1 MSGDA
6 SAYADL
12 LAALLAVRSDPA
24 TSRFDAELA
33 AAEARGSIDG
43 PTARTLRW
51 WQRESLRGVS
61 DHLAEVFPD
70 LLTHL
75 SAAQAAAAESVA
87 ESVESWSLATGLAQE
102 PDVAF
107 GAGAPDV
114 ATEPS
119 GSHLRPVDDL
129 AEPLPLPP
137 APRLLRPGFSPPD
150 PSPEGRITAPDG
162 ASRPRLLVSGLTVL
176 TAGSVVPDVIDLTS
190 NDATAPPHGS
200 HPPDGP
206 HSDL

>member
-24 TSRFDAELA
+24 TARFDAELA

-75 SAAQAAAAESVA
+75 STAQAAAVESVA
-87 ESVESWSLATGLAQE
+87 ESAESWSLASGLAPE
-102 PDVAF
+102 P
-107 GAGAPDV
+107 GAPAGSGV
-114 ATEPS
+114 ADAPGEPA
-119 GSHLRPVDDL
+119 GSHLRPVDSLTD
-129 AEPLPLPP
+129 PLPLPP
-137 APRLLRPGFSPPD
+137 APRLLRPGFSPPE
-150 PSPEGRITAPDG
+150 PSPEARSTRADG

-176 TAGSVVPDVIDLTS
+176 TAGSVVPDVIDLTTH
-190 NDATAPPHGS
+190 DPAPPHGS
-200 HPPDGP
+200 HPPDGT
-206 HSDL
+206 SQ

>member
-24 TSRFDAELA
+24 TARFDAELA

-75 SAAQAAAAESVA
+75 SSAQAAATESVA
-87 ESVESWSLATGLAQE
+87 ESAESWSLASGLAAQ
-102 PDVAF
+102 P
-107 GAGAPDV
+107 GAPLGSGD
-114 ATEPS
+114 ADEPS

-129 AEPLPLPP
+129 ADPLPLPP

-150 PSPEGRITAPDG
+150 PSPDARSTPPDG
-162 ASRPRLLVSGLTVL
+162 ASRHRLLVSGLTVL
-176 TAGSVVPDVIDLTS
+176 TAGSVVPDVIDLTAH
-190 NDATAPPHGS
+190 DPTAPPHGPT
-200 HPPDGP
+200 HPTER